1 MKTVY
6 PIILTPAKCGYVVY
20 VPDLQIN
27 TQGSDIADAIEM
39 ARDAIG
45 IWGICEEDAGR
56 NIPAPSTDYPE
67 HAPDEI
73 VTMVDIDFDAYRR
86 AHDNRSIRK
95 NLTLPA
101 WLANK
106 AEEAGIN
113 FSAVLQEA
121 LKERLKTQ

>member
-1 MKTVY
+1 MKTAY

-27 TQGSDIADAIEM
+27 TQGSDVLNAIEM

-56 NIPAPSTDYPE
+56 NIPKPSTSYPK
-67 HAPDEI
+67 HASNEI
-73 VTMVDIDFDAYRR
+73 ATMVDIDFGAYRR

-101 WLANK
+101 WLADK
-106 AEEAGIN
+106 AEQAGIN
-113 FSAVLQEA
+113 FSQVLQNA
-121 LKERLKTQ
+121 LKDHLGIE